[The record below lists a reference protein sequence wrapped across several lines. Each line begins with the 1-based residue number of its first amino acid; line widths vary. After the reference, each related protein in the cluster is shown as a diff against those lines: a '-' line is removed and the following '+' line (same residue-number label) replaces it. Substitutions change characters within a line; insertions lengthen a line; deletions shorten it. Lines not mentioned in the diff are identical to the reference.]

1 VEVKGTTS
9 LGEHVEI
16 TANERTHAEAAQLP
30 VAPDLFVVAGI
41 GLKITQDGIQG
52 TGGDVRYHGP
62 FDIGSARFV
71 PTRYRYAV
79 PE

>member
-41 GLKITQDGIQG
+41 GLKIT
-52 TGGDVRYHGP
+52 
-62 FDIGSARFV
+62 
-71 PTRYRYAV
+71 
-79 PE
+79 